1 MTTQVQIPP
10 SLPSNGLAGHLLQLT
25 YEPFPLFRRAA
36 EVGDVVTLRA
46 LNRKIYFI
54 SHPDRIKH
62 VLVTNQKNYQKGRA
76 LQATQQVVGQG
87 LLTSEGDFHRMHRH
101 LMQPA
106 FHRRQIAGYADT
118 MVRFTE
124 AHLHRWH
131 SGQQLDLHREMM
143 ELTMNIAAET
153 LFGADITA
161 RSKEL
166 NHALN
171 HLMEDF
177 SFFDA
182 TPLGRVLRKLP
193 TVRNLRRKHWLKTLD
208 TAIYDFIKKGQIEE
222 RNNLLSMLLAA
233 DEGASLTLEQ
243 IRDEVMTLF
252 IAGHETTANAIVWT
266 FYLLAQ
272 HPEVEAKLWDE
283 LEQVLS
289 GRLPTAEDTGRL
301 KYTRMVLSEAMR
313 LYPPAWAVGR
323 NAIEDDEVGG
333 YSIPAGS
340 TVVISQWVMHRH
352 PTYWPDPLTFKPER
366 FDPETAPRRPR
377 YTYFPFGGGGRAC
390 IGEAFAWMEGILLI
404 AVLAQRF
411 KFELTSTEPV
421 LPQPGITLR
430 PKNGLP
436 VIIRERQA
444 AYRTSK
450 PDIASVPTERKCFEF
465 GQV

>member
-1 MTTQVQIPP
+1 MTIQLQAPP
-10 SLPSNGLAGHLLQLT
+10 SLPSKGLVGHLLQLT
-25 YEPFPLFRRAA
+25 YEPFPLFQRAA
-36 EVGDVVTLRA
+36 EVDNVVTLRA

-54 SHPDRIKH
+54 SHPDAIKH

-106 FHRRQIAGYADT
+106 FHRHQIAEYAET
-118 MVRFTE
+118 MAHFTE
-124 AHLHRWH
+124 SHLCGWS
-131 SGQQLDLHREMM
+131 SGQQLDLHHEMM
-143 ELTMNIAAET
+143 DLTMKIAAET

-161 RSKEL
+161 QSKGL
-166 NHALN
+166 NQALN
-171 HLMEDF
+171 NLMEDF

-182 TPLGRVLRKLP
+182 TPLGRVLKKLP
-193 TVRNLRRKHWLKTLD
+193 TLRNLRRKHWLKCLD
-208 TAIYDFIKKGQIEE
+208 TAIYDFIQKGQTEE

-233 DEGASLTLEQ
+233 DEGAGLTLEQ

-266 FYLLAQ
+266 FYLLAK

-283 LEQVLS
+283 LGQILD
-289 GRLPTAEDTGRL
+289 GRLPTVEDIRQL

-323 NAIEDDEVGG
+323 NAIENDEVGG
-333 YSIPAGS
+333 FSIPAGS

-377 YTYFPFGGGGRAC
+377 YAYFPFGGGGRAC
-390 IGEAFAWMEGILLI
+390 IGESFAWMEGILLVAI
-404 AVLAQRF
+404 LAQRF
-411 KFELTSTEPV
+411 KFELTSNEPV

-436 VIIRERQA
+436 VIIRERQPMVVQ
-444 AYRTSK
+444 SQL
-450 PDIASVPTERKCFEF
+450 SF
-465 GQV
+465 GISNQ